1 MKLPSGPGAAAADAA
16 DAIADATAECRT
28 IKSITAEIAVSG
40 SVGGQ
45 RLRGHLLAGLAQPA
59 SARLEA
65 VAPAG
70 PPLFI
75 FVAMREDATLLLPR
89 DGRVLQ
95 HGRPAEVLEAI
106 AGVPLDPTDLRMA
119 FTGCTQA
126 PDPEHGRQFG
136 ADWRVVPDGPNQLYL
151 HREPNAR
158 WRLVAAVHRREDGAG
173 RQSDQVRVKADAMAG
188 GSQPSRSVRLQPDQG
203 VWRAEYADFEDNLP
217 RSIRLVSADR
227 SRFDLRLKLSQVET
241 NVELGA
247 DVFTVRIPQDADPI
261 SLDELRRS
269 RPGVREN

>member
-1 MKLPSGPGAAAADAA
+1 MKLPSGPGAPAFDAA
-16 DAIADATAECRT
+16 DAIADATAQCRA
-28 IKSITAEIAVSG
+28 IKSITAEIGVSG

-45 RLRGHLLAGLAQPA
+45 RLRGHLLAGVAQPA

-75 FVAMREDATLLLPR
+75 FVAMRDDATLLLPR

-95 HGRPAEVLEAI
+95 HGRPADVLEAI
-106 AGVPLDPTDLRMA
+106 AGVPLDPTDLRVA
-119 FTGCTQA
+119 LTGCAQA
-126 PDPEHGRQFG
+126 PDPEHARQFG
-136 ADWRVVPDGPNQLYL
+136 ADWRVVPDGPNEVYL

-158 WRLVAAVHRREDGAG
+158 WRIVAAVHNPASLANRG
-173 RQSDQVRVKADAMAG
+173 
-188 GSQPSRSVRLQPDQG
+188 VRLQPAQDQ
-203 VWRAEYADFEDNLP
+203 VRLKADATADDDRPDQSAWRAEYGDFERDLP

-247 DVFTVRIPQDADPI
+247 DAFTVRIPQDADPI
-261 SLDELRRS
+261 SLDELRRT